1 MKEKRNK
8 SHRPGSPTDVRLIDQ
23 RQQHRWT
30 TYKWSSARKKL
41 DQTWEWNI
49 EKFYVMQ
56 NPDFTHLCTVD
67 QDDDVLRNDVQV
79 IYQYRNLGSKLDYL
93 WFWPIKIQKPS
104 DKYYDWWD
112 GKTVGCLH
120 DLNHHKTTTH
130 SGTDEMWMPFRD
142 ALS

>member
-30 TYKWSSARKKL
+30 TYKWSSARKKF

-104 DKYYDWWD
+104 DKYYD
-112 GKTVGCLH
+112 
-120 DLNHHKTTTH
+120 
-130 SGTDEMWMPFRD
+130 
-142 ALS
+142 